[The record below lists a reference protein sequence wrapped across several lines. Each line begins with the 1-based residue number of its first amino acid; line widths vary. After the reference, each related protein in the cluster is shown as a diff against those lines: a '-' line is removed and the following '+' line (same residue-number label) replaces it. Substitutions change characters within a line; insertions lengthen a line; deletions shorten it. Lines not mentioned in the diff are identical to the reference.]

1 MTVMGTGGGSFC
13 FSLRFYVYTHTERE
27 THAHH
32 VLSQPHRKYLKQRNI
47 FAFLLFGH
55 FRDKV
60 LSKLSFLLGI
70 GGIMH
75 SKQAGVIISCQ
86 WDNTPKAEP
95 AGN

>member
-1 MTVMGTGGGSFC
+1 M
-13 FSLRFYVYTHTERE
+13 YTERE
-27 THAHH
+27 RHTHH

-55 FRDKV
+55 CRDKV
-60 LSKLSFLLGI
+60 LSKLEFLLGI

-95 AGN
+95 VGN